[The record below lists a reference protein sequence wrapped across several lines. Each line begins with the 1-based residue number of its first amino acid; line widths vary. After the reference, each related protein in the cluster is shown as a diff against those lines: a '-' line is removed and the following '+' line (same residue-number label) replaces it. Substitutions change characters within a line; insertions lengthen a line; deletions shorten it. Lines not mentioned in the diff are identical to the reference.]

1 MLTNP
6 LVNKSSL
13 IRSSVKVLTGS
24 ITMTKKRIKID
35 LEDADGAKYNFSV
48 EGNVTRD
55 KMLKIFELMDLINIE
70 EPQDAPALDSIGSKI
85 WNLIDKYFP
94 MGKFTSSEILEK
106 YEDDYEEPMKL
117 SIISTYLSRF
127 ASKGRVER
135 TKQGREWA
143 YQIVK
148 ITQRQPNSL
157 TK

>member
-1 MLTNP
+1 MLTNS

-13 IRSSVKVLTGS
+13 ICSSVNVLTGS
-24 ITMTKKRIKID
+24 ITMAKKRIKID
-35 LEDADGAKYNFSV
+35 LEDTDGAKYNFSV

-70 EPQDAPALDSIGSKI
+70 EPQDGPTLDSVGSKI
-85 WNLIDKYFP
+85 WNIVDKHFP
-94 MGKFTSSEILEK
+94 MGKFTSSEVLEK
-106 YEDDYEEPMKL
+106 YEDDYEEPIKL

-143 YQIVK
+143 YQIAK
-148 ITQRQPNSL
+148 ISQKQPNSL